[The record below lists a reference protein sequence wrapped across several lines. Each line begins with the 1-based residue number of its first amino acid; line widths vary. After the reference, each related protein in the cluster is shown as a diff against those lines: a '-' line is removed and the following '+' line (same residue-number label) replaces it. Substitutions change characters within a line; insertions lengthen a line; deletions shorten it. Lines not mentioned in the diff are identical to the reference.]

1 MAGTTEKGSVAIA
14 FVIKAVAA
22 LRRRGV
28 DELPILRAVGIQ
40 PHLLQSE
47 HSRVPAA
54 AYSALWLA
62 VASALDDEFFDLDS
76 RRVKVGSFATLCR
89 LTVHAGNLREAL
101 NRAIGF
107 FNLLLD
113 DTQLRLEPRGELVRI
128 GISHPTHRVL
138 PDQVFAHETLLVLL
152 HGVLCWLVGR
162 RIIIRQAQFGYTR
175 PQWWREYLAMY
186 STDLRFAQPQTCIL
200 IDAAYLDVPVKQN
213 EKTAREFLRS
223 APYNIILKYKDDRS
237 WALRI
242 RRRLRNTQPAN
253 WPNFEQLADELKV
266 ASSTLHRRL
275 EAEGESFQRI
285 KDELRRDMAIN
296 HLSDGNE
303 SVAEIAA
310 ALGFAETSAFH
321 RAFKQWTGVSPGD
334 YRRAPKRR

>member
-1 MAGTTEKGSVAIA
+1 MAAAAEKGSVAVA

-40 PHLLQSE
+40 PHLLGSE
-47 HSRVPAA
+47 HSRVQAA
-54 AYSALWLA
+54 QYSALWLA

-76 RRVKVGSFATLCR
+76 RRMKVGSFATLCR
-89 LTVHAGNLREAL
+89 LCVHAGTLREAL
-101 NRAIGF
+101 GRAIGF

-113 DTQLRLEPRGELVRI
+113 DTQLELEQQGDTVRI
-128 GISHPTHRVL
+128 AITHPTHRAL
-138 PDQVFAHETLLVLL
+138 PDQVFAHETLLILL

-162 RIIIRQAQFGYTR
+162 RLMIREAQFGYTR

-186 STDLRFAQPQTCIL
+186 STDLRFAQAQTAIC

-213 EKTAREFLRS
+213 EKTAREFLRR
-223 APYNIILKYKDDRS
+223 APYNIILKYKDERS

-242 RRRLRNTQPAN
+242 RRRLRNTAPES
-253 WPNFEQLADELKV
+253 WPNFEQLAGELKL
-266 ASSTLHRRL
+266 ASSTLHRKL

-285 KDELRRDMAIN
+285 KDELRRDMAI
-296 HLSDGNE
+296 HLLAEGED
-303 SVAEIAA
+303 SVADIAA

-334 YRRAPKRR
+334 YRRVPKRR